1 MNTIGIHGMVW
12 VGGFSK
18 PEAELAITNSAAT
31 GYSLIELPPV
41 DPRTIDV
48 GYIRGLLA
56 DNGLAVS
63 ATLGLDEPTDVSSTD
78 PAIVHAGRERLLG
91 ALNMV
96 SALGGS
102 FLGGVIYSKL
112 GRYTAPVSDA
122 GRANSVESI
131 TILADEAAKSG
142 VTIGLEVV
150 NRYET
155 NVMNTVQEGLAF
167 IKDVGRDNV
176 TLHLD
181 TYHMNIEER
190 SFRDSIHAAHDA
202 GKLGYFHVGE
212 SHRGQLGTGSVPW
225 AETFASLTEVGYD
238 GVITFESFSS
248 KVVHP
253 TLSSTL
259 AIWRNTWEDSYEL
272 ATGARGFLRSNIA

>member
-18 PEAELAITNSAAT
+18 PEAEHAITSSARA

-41 DPRTIDV
+41 DPRTLDL
-48 GYIRGLLA
+48 GYIRTLLA
-56 DNGLAVS
+56 DNNMAVS
-63 ATLGLDEPTDVSSTD
+63 ATLGLDEATDVSSTD
-78 PAIVHAGRERLLG
+78 PAIVQAGRDRLQG
-91 ALNMV
+91 AAAMV
-96 SALGGS
+96 AELGGN

-112 GRYTAPVSDA
+112 GRYTEPVSEA
-122 GRANSVESI
+122 GRANAVESI
-131 TILADEAAKSG
+131 ALLADQAAKSNIR
-142 VTIGLEVV
+142 IGLEVV

-155 NVMNTVQEGLAF
+155 NVMNTVHQGLDF
-167 IKDVGRDNV
+167 LEDVGRDNV

-181 TYHMNIEER
+181 TYHMNIEEH
-190 SFRDSIHAAHDA
+190 SFRGAIHAAHAA

-225 AETFASLTEVGYD
+225 DETFESLSEVGYD

-272 ATGARGFLRSNIA
+272 ATGARGFLRSHIA